1 LSGSFWTL
9 DSAAAAAAGAVDDDD
24 ARDDGCGGGDG
35 GWTKDGDGAS
45 RQNRTSTNPATTK
58 TRYDPISFSTAGGA
72 QLTVQ

>member
-1 LSGSFWTL
+1 MSGSFWTL
-9 DSAAAAAAGAVDDDD
+9 DSAAAAAGAVDDDD
-24 ARDDGCGGGDG
+24 ARDDGGGGG

>member
-24 ARDDGCGGGDG
+24 ARDDGCGGGGG

>member
-1 LSGSFWTL
+1 LSGSFRTL
-9 DSAAAAAAGAVDDDD
+9 DSAAAAAGAVDDDD
-24 ARDDGCGGGDG
+24 ARDDGCGGGG

>member
-9 DSAAAAAAGAVDDDD
+9 DSAAAAAGAVDDDD
-24 ARDDGCGGGDG
+24 ARDDGCGGG

>member
-1 LSGSFWTL
+1 MSGSFWTL
-9 DSAAAAAAGAVDDDD
+9 DSAAAAAGAVDDDD
-24 ARDDGCGGGDG
+24 ARDDGCSGGGG

-58 TRYDPISFSTAGGA
+58 TIYDPISFSTAGGA

>member
-1 LSGSFWTL
+1 MSGSFWTL
-9 DSAAAAAAGAVDDDD
+9 DSAAAAAGAVDDDD
-24 ARDDGCGGGDG
+24 ARDDGCGGGG